1 MHSLQVAEFKA
12 NLSSILA
19 EVKTKGEE
27 YIVEFGRNHEKV
39 AVLIPYEK
47 YQQQFQQGVKLGLF
61 ADTASVEFKPNF
73 KMSDEQLLGL

>member
-1 MHSLQVAEFKA
+1 MRSLQVAEFKA

-47 YQQQFQQGVKLGLF
+47 YQQQFQQGIKLGLF
-61 ADTASVEFKPNF
+61 ANSASVEFKPGF
-73 KMSDEQLLGL
+73 KITDEQLLEL